1 MTKIDFFL
9 LYVILAFIFLAI
21 LGIVCLRCG
30 VAISPEHFRIKLN
43 PPFQKVLRNF
53 RFGRGRQN
61 NTTSSDIFCKKPPI
75 NRRGVRNK

>member
-9 LYVILAFIFLAI
+9 LYVILAFVFLAI
-21 LGIVCLRCG
+21 LGIVCLRRG
-30 VAISPEHFRIKLN
+30 VAIIPEHFRIKLN
-43 PPFQKVLRNF
+43 PPFPKVLRNF

-61 NTTSSDIFCKKPPI
+61 NTSSDIFCKKPEI